1 MIDLHFHPAFIVN
14 DSIVEL
20 PTKCLFYRVEG
31 RQTPYDG
38 VPSMINRSL
47 NHISH
52 DWSLNMRWTP
62 ALWNFFVQFNKK
74 YDQKSFP
81 DLTAIRIAGTCNP
94 NPAVHSSSA
103 PLSKRIKRINFMAK
117 PQLCL
122 WCNDKNSLKLGCI
135 ERWPPTKCSLA
146 FISIQII
153 ISSGEWKKKVP
164 FRPI

>member
-1 MIDLHFHPAFIVN
+1 MLWNSDVSPVIMIDLHFHPAFIVN

-103 PLSKRIKRINFMAK
+103 PQSELNELISWRNLNYVYDAMIKIPLSSVASKGGHQQNVH
-117 PQLCL
+117 
-122 WCNDKNSLKLGCI
+122 SLSFLFK
-135 ERWPPTKCSLA
+135 
-146 FISIQII
+146 
-153 ISSGEWKKKVP
+153 
-164 FRPI
+164 